1 MNHVEP
7 IQESLKKWMR
17 DNESFKNRMNQARQ
31 QVLEAPEVK
40 KLIEETEGLTRTV
53 AEKNLIKLHEYQN
66 QSLACEKCPSR
77 AECIN
82 ILPGYVPRVEVH
94 GEEVKIAYDKCPR
107 QVKKEREERQR
118 SLVKS
123 LYMPKELHEATLEK
137 LDFTGS
143 EERNEAVMKTVAYVD
158 QLGEKLPQKG
168 LYFHGLFGVGKTYF
182 LGVLANELSN
192 HNIETMVIYMPEFVR
207 EMKASIKDDSI
218 ASKVDAFKKVPVLML
233 DDIGAESQSAWFR
246 DEILGSILQH
256 RMMEGLP
263 VFFTS
268 NYSLK
273 ELEQVMGHTNRGE
286 VGALKATRIIERIRQ
301 LSDPVEVSGPN
312 RRNG

>member
-1 MNHVEP
+1 MEP

-17 DNESFKNRMNQARQ
+17 NNESFQNRMNQARK

-40 KLIEETEGLTRTV
+40 RLIEEKEGLTRTI

-77 AECIN
+77 EKCIN
-82 ILPGYVPRVEVH
+82 ILPGYVPRAEVD
-94 GEEVKIAYDKCPR
+94 GEEIKIAYDKCPR
-107 QVKKEREERQR
+107 QIKKEKEEKQR

-123 LYMPKELHEATLEK
+123 LYMPKELHEASVER
-137 LDFTGS
+137 LDFSGS
-143 EERNEAVMKTVAYVD
+143 EERNEAIMKTVAYID
-158 QLGEKLPQKG
+158 KLGEELPQKG

-182 LGVLANELSN
+182 LGVIANELSN
-192 HNIETMVIYMPEFVR
+192 HNVETMVIYMPELVR
-207 EMKASIKDDSI
+207 EMKASIKDDSLT
-218 ASKVDAFKKVPVLML
+218 SKVDAFKKVPVLML

-273 ELEQVMGHTNRGE
+273 ELEQVMGYTNKGE

-301 LSDPVEVSGPN
+301 LSETVEVSGPN
-312 RRNG
+312 RRNQ